1 MKTINMKKPSVAASF
16 VAKRKA
22 AAARVKRAR
31 SEMKDAVARDLK
43 DFYPNFKADVWG
55 EIEIGNKSDFVDL
68 MVAGYDGKE
77 RRIFLVAVSL
87 THMFAPHVM
96 RIDEAKSLWRDSSYV

>member
-1 MKTINMKKPSVAASF
+1 MKTIATNTKNPAALL

-22 AAARVKRAR
+22 AAARIKRAR
-31 SEMKDAVARDLK
+31 SEMKNAVAVDLK
-43 DFYPNFKADVWG
+43 AFYPNFVADVWG
-55 EIEIGNKSDFVDL
+55 EIDIGNKSDFVDL

-87 THMFAPHVM
+87 THMFAPYVM
-96 RIDEAKSLWRDSSYV
+96 RIDEAKSLWKSGYYV